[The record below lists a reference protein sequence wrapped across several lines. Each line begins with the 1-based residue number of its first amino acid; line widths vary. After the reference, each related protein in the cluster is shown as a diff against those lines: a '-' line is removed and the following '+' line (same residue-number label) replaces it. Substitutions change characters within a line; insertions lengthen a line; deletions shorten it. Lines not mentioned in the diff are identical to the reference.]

1 MISARYQ
8 DQDARGITSSPQEGA
23 LTFQNNYSHDIQS
36 TQQQH
41 TRPPLNPVTVYG
53 PTPSDPGL
61 ADRHAFKT
69 FAFRRKAL
77 RTDMQIVD
85 VGSQFETPTYFA
97 EVREWK
103 FNTPDVTLH
112 AGTDSTGEIIGVAHF
127 RHSLHIML
135 GLGNPLNDVSGVV
148 WEKMNRETF
157 FKNKWTFEFTD
168 SSSCNRDVPNAPI
181 RRHFIWQ
188 RTNKATDGVKG
199 IAKMSIRN
207 VRLVDQD
214 SGEVVAVFLADNLT
228 SLKKKGELR
237 IFQKFSTDLERI
249 IILGCA
255 SISEKMT
262 RD

>member
-1 MISARYQ
+1 M
-8 DQDARGITSSPQEGA
+8 
-23 LTFQNNYSHDIQS
+23 
-36 TQQQH
+36 QQQH
-41 TRPPLNPVTVYG
+41 TTTPLHPITVHEPAPSEAG
-53 PTPSDPGL
+53 P
-61 ADRHAFKT
+61 ANRHALKT

-77 RTDMQIVD
+77 RTNMQIVD
-85 VGSQFETPTYFA
+85 VGTQVETPAYFA
-97 EVREWK
+97 VVREWK

-127 RHSLHIML
+127 RFSRHIML
-135 GLGNPLNDVSGVV
+135 GLGNPINDASGVV
-148 WEKMNRETF
+148 WEQMQRQTF

-168 SSSCNRDVPNAPI
+168 SNGCNRDTPSLGAPV
-181 RRHFIWQ
+181 RRHFMWQ
-188 RTNKATDGVKG
+188 RTSQATDGVKG
-199 IAKMSIRN
+199 VGKMSIRN

-237 IFQKFSTDLERI
+237 IFQKFSPDLEKI